1 MKPMIAAK
9 KALPSLRRWRL
20 TRRLL
25 LDGFSMSHPQLR
37 EWVPAC
43 RQGFT
48 PAPLTEGGFSKV
60 PLAKLIGIIPPIHRP
75 TKILNVPLT
84 LVINGNDRYKRS

>member
-1 MKPMIAAK
+1 VVFH
-9 KALPSLRRWRL
+9 
-20 TRRLL
+20 RLL

-48 PAPLTEGGFSKV
+48 PTPLTEGGSSKV
-60 PLAKLIGIIPPIHRP
+60 TLAKLIGFIPF
-75 TKILNVPLT
+75 KKVEDGL
-84 LVINGNDRYKRS
+84 INPSPHHQW